1 MAYSSGMLTERI
13 TIAKRVEVA
22 DGFGRQGQTKYEV
35 LGEFYAAKDF
45 NRGVK
50 ALREGAF
57 DAYDVVMFR
66 MRYNE
71 QVDRWCLIKHQ
82 DKWYR
87 ILSFNDSKRDNQ
99 IQITA
104 EEMAQAPQLTSN

>member
-1 MAYSSGMLTERI
+1 
-13 TIAKRVEVA
+13 
-22 DGFGRQGQTKYEV
+22 
-35 LGEFYAAKDF
+35 
-45 NRGVK
+45 
-50 ALREGAF
+50 
-57 DAYDVVMFR
+57 
-66 MRYNE
+66 
-71 QVDRWCLIKHQ
+71 VDRWCLIKHQ